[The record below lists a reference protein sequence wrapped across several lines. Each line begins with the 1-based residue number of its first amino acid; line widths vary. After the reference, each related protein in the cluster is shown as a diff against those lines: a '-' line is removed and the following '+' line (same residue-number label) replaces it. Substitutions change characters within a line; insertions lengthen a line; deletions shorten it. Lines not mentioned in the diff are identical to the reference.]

1 MTIYVKP
8 QKHSKLKNMKYF
20 LSISFIICISII
32 SYSLYPK
39 MRAKYIEN
47 EAFIIDSIYF
57 KQKFILDSIE
67 KAAWYSFYKEEL
79 KKDSFNIIENMEK
92 KYPIQSEAFSH
103 AWQPYEEEIQ
113 KNYEKELNNIRE
125 RVKRGPKKG
134 IKNAYINFIFKTI
147 LTVKERF
154 HLVFAEYF
162 LYDITKDGKPEL
174 FIIEGSCCADTELL
188 IYTYK
193 NGKMKLI
200 YKDNEAAYYNY
211 YKRKNYILIT
221 GQHQGTAYWY
231 KLTYNNRKIKKKK
244 IFEENTWIL
253 DENGDGYDRDYTQPP
268 GTLIERF
275 SCMDTI
281 PICELK

>member
-1 MTIYVKP
+1 
-8 QKHSKLKNMKYF
+8 MKCF
-20 LSISFIICISII
+20 LSIAFVICLSII

-39 MRAKYIEN
+39 IRAKYIEN
-47 EAFIIDSIYF
+47 EAFLIDSIYF
-57 KQKFILDSIE
+57 KQRFILDSIA
-67 KAAWYSFYKEEL
+67 KVAWYSFYKEEL
-79 KKDSFNIIENMEK
+79 KKDTFNIIKNMRKEF
-92 KYPIQSEAFSH
+92 PIQWEAFQN

-113 KNYEKELNNIRE
+113 KNYEKGLNNIRE
-125 RVKRGPKKG
+125 RVERGPKKG
-134 IKNAYINFIFKTI
+134 IKNAYINFIFKTK
-147 LTVKERF
+147 LTVKEGF
-154 HLVFAEYF
+154 HLDAEYF

-174 FIIEGSCCADTELL
+174 FIKEGTCCANTELL

-200 YKDNEAAYYNY
+200 YKDNEAAYYDF

-221 GQHQGTAYWY
+221 DQHQGTAYWY

-253 DENGDGYDRDYTQPP
+253 DENRDGYDRDYTQPP